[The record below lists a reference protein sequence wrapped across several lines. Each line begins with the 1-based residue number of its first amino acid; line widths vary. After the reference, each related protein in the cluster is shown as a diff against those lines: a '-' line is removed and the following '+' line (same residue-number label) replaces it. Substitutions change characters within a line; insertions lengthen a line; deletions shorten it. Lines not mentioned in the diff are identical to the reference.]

1 MQRALPARSRSRGGV
16 MGWLTETSYAGAARR
31 KALLAYLFL
40 SPTLLGI
47 LIFTA
52 GPVVASL
59 GLSFYSWDVI
69 SPPVFTGASNY
80 QQMLHDPE
88 VLLAFGNTFIYVI
101 LDVTLQAVVGLTLAL
116 MMQRKMARWLR
127 TLFRG
132 AFFLPLIMSGVA
144 VSIVM
149 SYLFSKD
156 QGVINYYLGLVGI
169 PHIPW
174 LTSTSW
180 AMITV
185 VLASVW
191 QQMGFTFLIFVGG
204 LANISTEVLEAADLD
219 GATGW
224 QRLRYI
230 TLPLLSP
237 SILFVTI
244 VGIIGALQVF
254 AQPYIM
260 TQGGPGDATRTV
272 VMIIY
277 QAAFQNL
284 QIGYGSAIA
293 MLLFLVILAVT
304 AVQFLTSKHWVF
316 YQ

>member
-1 MQRALPARSRSRGGV
+1 MQHALPRQSRTRGGV
-16 MGWLTETSYAGAARR
+16 MRWLTETSYAGVARR
-31 KALLAYLFL
+31 KAALAYLFL

-47 LIFTA
+47 LVFTA
-52 GPVVASL
+52 GPVLASL
-59 GLSFYSWDVI
+59 GLSFFTWDVI
-69 SPPVFTGASNY
+69 SPPVFVGATNY
-80 QQMLHDPE
+80 QQMAHDPQ
-88 VLLAFGNTFIYVI
+88 VLLAFGNTFVYVV
-101 LDVTLQAVVGLTLAL
+101 LDVTLQAVAGLTLAL
-116 MMQRKMARWLR
+116 MMQRKMARWVR

-149 SYLFSKD
+149 SYLFNQD
-156 QGVINYYLGLVGI
+156 QGVINYYLSLVGI

-219 GATGW
+219 GASGW
-224 QRLRYI
+224 QRLRHI

-237 SILFVTI
+237 SILFVAI

-293 MLLFLVILAVT
+293 MLLFVVILAVT
-304 AVQFLTSKHWVF
+304 VVQFLTSKRWVF

>member
-1 MQRALPARSRSRGGV
+1 MQRALPTQPRSQGGV
-16 MGWLTETSYAGAARR
+16 MGWLTETSYSGAARR
-31 KALLAYLFL
+31 KAALAYLFL
-40 SPTLLGI
+40 TPTLLGI
-47 LIFTA
+47 LVFTA
-52 GPVVASL
+52 GPVLASL
-59 GLSFYSWDVI
+59 GLSFFTWDVI
-69 SPPVFTGASNY
+69 SPPVFVGATNY
-80 QQMLHDPE
+80 QQMLHDPQIM
-88 VLLAFGNTFIYVI
+88 LAFGNTFIYVI
-101 LDVTLQAVVGLTLAL
+101 LDVTLQAVAGLTLAL

-149 SYLFSKD
+149 SYLFNKD
-156 QGVINYYLGLVGI
+156 QGVINYYLGLIGL
-169 PHIPW
+169 PHVPW

-219 GATGW
+219 GASGW
-224 QRLRYI
+224 QRLRSI

-237 SILFVTI
+237 SILFVAI

-293 MLLFLVILAVT
+293 MLLFVVILIVT
-304 AVQFLTSKHWVF
+304 AVQFLTSKRWVF

>member
-1 MQRALPARSRSRGGV
+1 
-16 MGWLTETSYAGAARR
+16 
-31 KALLAYLFL
+31 
-40 SPTLLGI
+40 
-47 LIFTA
+47 
-52 GPVVASL
+52 
-59 GLSFYSWDVI
+59 
-69 SPPVFTGASNY
+69 
-80 QQMLHDPE
+80 
-88 VLLAFGNTFIYVI
+88 
-101 LDVTLQAVVGLTLAL
+101 
-116 MMQRKMARWLR
+116 
-127 TLFRG
+127 
-132 AFFLPLIMSGVA
+132 
-144 VSIVM
+144 
-149 SYLFSKD
+149 
-156 QGVINYYLGLVGI
+156 
-169 PHIPW
+169 
-174 LTSTSW
+174 
-180 AMITV
+180 

-224 QRLRYI
+224 QRLRSI

-304 AVQFLTSKHWVF
+304 IVQFLTSKRWVF

>member
-1 MQRALPARSRSRGGV
+1 MQRTLPTQSRPRGGV
-16 MGWLTETSYAGAARR
+16 RGWLTKTSYAGVSRR
-31 KALLAYLFL
+31 KAALAYLFL
-40 SPTLLGI
+40 TPTLLGI
-47 LIFTA
+47 LVFTA
-52 GPVVASL
+52 GPVLASL

-69 SPPVFTGASNY
+69 SPPTFVGGSNY
-80 QQMLHDPE
+80 QQLLHDPQ
-88 VLLAFGNTFIYVI
+88 VLLAFGNTIVYVI
-101 LDVTLQAVVGLTLAL
+101 LDVTLQAVAGLTLAL

-127 TLFRG
+127 ALFRG

-149 SYLFSKD
+149 AYLFNND

-169 PHIPW
+169 PHISW
-174 LTSTSW
+174 LTSTGW

-191 QQMGFTFLIFVGG
+191 QQMGFTFLIFIGG

-219 GATGW
+219 GAAGW

-237 SILFVTI
+237 SILFVAI

-304 AVQFLTSKHWVF
+304 AAQFLASKRWVF

>member
-1 MQRALPARSRSRGGV
+1 MQRALPARSPSRGGV

-69 SPPVFTGASNY
+69 SPPVFNGASNY

-174 LTSTSW
+174 LTSTGW